1 MKQVQTKHNKNKK
14 INITKTKTNLPLTTK
29 TTSPKYKSSH
39 IYLLPLFVM
48 HCQIQSSRIRG
59 WGWRKRSSIL
69 SKINSQSNNICDK
82 IIQKLSLSRHECL
95 HHDMLWRLHLK
106 DSLKHGVERCRGCRR
121 ANCSNIYISIILLI
135 IIRNS
140 NSGINRHILS
150 SRLYSRSLCCTTTW
164 FNSLLLCTTLFE
176 KCSSY
181 GYCEMNLL

>member
-48 HCQIQSSRIRG
+48 HCQRQSPRIRG

-121 ANCSNIYISIILLI
+121 ANCSSIYISIILLI
-135 IIRNS
+135 IIR
-140 NSGINRHILS
+140 NRHILS